1 MMAKLLYWKV
11 AVDEA
16 TVWSQAQRTAAGLGY
31 IGQRGDGN
39 VAALLAGIAAG
50 EVAAVAL
57 AGEPRDVVIAWLRQ
71 RRPGDAALAAAL
83 TAIAAALEEAR
94 QRGS

>member
-1 MMAKLLYWKV
+1 MMAKLLYFPVEMDEV
-11 AVDEA
+11 AV
-16 TVWSQAQRTAAGLGY
+16 WGQAQRAAAGLGY
-31 IGQRGDGN
+31 IGQRGNGN

-83 TAIAAALEEAR
+83 TAIADALEEAR